1 MSEHRAAY
9 RYAKALMDLA
19 VEQGKVLEIEKDMRL
34 VLETIQESDPLKEM
48 LHSPVITDQNKG
60 AALKALFKKTQ
71 PLTSELF
78 NLLATNK
85 RVDILRE
92 VVEQFETLFEKMQGQ
107 DVATVI
113 TAVALNAGL
122 EKKILKQLKEITG
135 REVVIENEI
144 DPELIGGFILQ
155 MGDLEYNAS
164 ISSKLGNLKRE
175 LVKK

>member
-9 RYAKALMDLA
+9 RYAKALMGLA
-19 VEQGKVLEIEKDMRL
+19 VEQGKVLEIEKDMRQIL
-34 VLETIQESDPLKEM
+34 DTIEGSDPLKDV
-48 LHSPVITDQNKG
+48 LHSPVITDHDKG
-60 AALKALFKKTQ
+60 IALKALFQKTQ

-85 RVDILRE
+85 RVDLLKE
-92 VVEQFETLFEKMQGQ
+92 VGEQYVALFDKMQGQ
-107 DVATVI
+107 DVATVV
-113 TAVALNAGL
+113 TTVPLNESL
-122 EKKILKQLKEITG
+122 EKKILKQLKDITG

-144 DPELIGGFILQ
+144 DPGLIGGFILK

>member
-19 VEQGKVLEIEKDMRL
+19 VEQDKVREIEQDMHL
-34 VLETIQESDPLKEM
+34 VLDTIKGSDPLKDM
-48 LHSPVITDQNKG
+48 LHSPVITDHDKA
-60 AALKALFKKTQ
+60 AALKAVFKNAQ

-78 NLLATNK
+78 NLLGTNG
-85 RVDILRE
+85 RVDILKG
-92 VVEQFETLFEKMQGQ
+92 VAEQYEALYEKMQGQ
-107 DVATVI
+107 DVAKVL
-113 TAVALNAGL
+113 TAVPLSASL
-122 EKKILKQLKEITG
+122 EKKILKQLKKITG

-164 ISSKLGNLKRE
+164 ISNKLGNLKRE